1 MSAIPP
7 NGTRKAA
14 DDRRDEVATQLS
26 STASIE
32 NSSPMEGIATLIE
45 EAMKGVTKE
54 LRTATVMAD
63 RLSAASDPEEHPASI
78 LVRRGYAIQQY
89 INASGLRGPCTCLG
103 IRQSIDSRI

>member
-1 MSAIPP
+1 MSAILP

-14 DDRRDEVATQLS
+14 DDKRYEVATQLS

-32 NSSPMEGIATLIE
+32 NSGPMERIATLIE

-63 RLSAASDPEEHPASI
+63 RLSAASGPEAHWASI
-78 LVRRGYAIQQY
+78 LVRRVNAILPY
-89 INASGLRGPCTCLG
+89 INASRLGASRTRLGLMT
-103 IRQSIDSRI
+103 